1 MTKQEI
7 LATYGKSL
15 YQIRLEVA
23 MQRYGFASG
32 NVAPEDC
39 LEDADRFIDALQAE
53 TVDELQAKF

>member
-1 MTKQEI
+1 
-7 LATYGKSL
+7 
-15 YQIRLEVA
+15 